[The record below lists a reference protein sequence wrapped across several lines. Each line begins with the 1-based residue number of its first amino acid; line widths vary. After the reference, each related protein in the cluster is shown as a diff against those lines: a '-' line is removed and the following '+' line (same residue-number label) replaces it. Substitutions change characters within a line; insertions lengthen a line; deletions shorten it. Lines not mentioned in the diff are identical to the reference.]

1 MPRDEYAPH
10 CVGHHTRARAVSTI
24 RHLTWNDLT
33 AGLDRIRAS
42 PLDQG
47 KLELIVRRPS
57 IEQREVL
64 QEGELDRGLG
74 LVGDTWHQRR
84 SSRTPDGSRH
94 PDMQLNIMNARAIA
108 LLAQDKERWPLAG
121 DQLFIDLDLTE
132 DNLPTGTQL
141 RLGSAVIEVTSQPHT
156 GCEKFAARFG
166 PDATK
171 FVNSPE
177 GKRLRLR
184 GINAKV
190 VHAGTIRVGDLAHKL

>member
-1 MPRDEYAPH
+1 MN
-10 CVGHHTRARAVSTI
+10 TI
-24 RHLTWNDLT
+24 RHLTWDELT
-33 AGLDRIRAS
+33 AGLDRIRTS
-42 PLDQG
+42 PSDQG
-47 KLELIVRRPS
+47 VLELIVRRPS

-64 QEGELDRGLG
+64 EEGQLDRGLG
-74 LVGDTWHQRR
+74 LVGDTWSQRR
-84 SSRTPDGSRH
+84 STRTPDGSRH
-94 PDMQLNIMNARAIA
+94 PDMQLNIMNARTIA

-132 DNLPTGTQL
+132 DNLPAGTQL
-141 RLGSAVIEVTSQPHT
+141 RLGSAVIEVTSQPHA

-166 PDATK
+166 PDATR
-171 FVNSPE
+171 FVNSPD

>member
-1 MPRDEYAPH
+1 MN
-10 CVGHHTRARAVSTI
+10 TI
-24 RHLTWNDLT
+24 RHLTWDELT
-33 AGLDRIRAS
+33 AGLDRIRTS
-42 PLDQG
+42 PSDQG
-47 KLELIVRRPS
+47 VLELIVRRPS

-64 QEGELDRGLG
+64 EEGQLDRELG
-74 LVGDTWHQRR
+74 LVGDTWSQRR
-84 SSRTPDGSRH
+84 SKRTPDGSRH
-94 PDMQLNIMNARAIA
+94 PDMQLNIMNARTIA

-132 DNLPTGTQL
+132 DNLPAGTQL

-190 VHAGTIRVGDLAHKL
+190 VHAGTIRVGNLAHKL